1 MFKDKKLLVTGGTGS
16 IGSSICNY
24 FSNNGCEDIYSTTTN
39 LDKVKLSQD
48 YIKFKELNLNKIENY
63 NLDKL
68 FDFDID
74 YLVLNA
80 GLNRDNI
87 FLRMSSDDWN
97 SVINVNLNS
106 SFHLLKYFTKKMV
119 KKKYGRVVFISSVV
133 AHTGNPGQV
142 NYTASKA
149 AISGMVKSLALEL
162 STRNITV
169 NSVAPGFIKSNMT
182 DRLNNDQK
190 NAILDRIPMSD
201 IEERVKKIVVE
212 HLGVEET
219 KIQSDSKFIDDL
231 GADSLDTVELVM
243 AFEEEFGCEIP
254 DDAAEKIVT
263 LKDAVTYLSANSN

>member
-16 IGSSICNY
+16 IGSSICSY
-24 FSNNGCEDIYSTTTN
+24 FNNNGCKKIYSTTTN
-39 LDKVKLSQD
+39 INKIKNDQK
-48 YIKFKELNLNKIENY
+48 YIKFKELNLNNIENY
-63 NLDKL
+63 NLEEL

-87 FLRMSSDDWN
+87 FLRMSEDDWK

-106 SFHLLKYFTKKMV
+106 SFHLLKHFTKKMV
-119 KKKYGRVVFISSVV
+119 KKKFGRVVFISSVV

-169 NSVAPGFIKSNMT
+169 NSVAPGFIQSNMT
-182 DRLNNDQK
+182 EKLNENQK
-190 NAILDRIPMSD
+190 NTILDRIPMKKLGDSID
-201 IEERVKKIVVE
+201 IAKAVGFLCSENANYIT
-212 HLGVEET
+212 G
-219 KIQSDSKFIDDL
+219 Q
-231 GADSLDTVELVM
+231 
-243 AFEEEFGCEIP
+243 
-254 DDAAEKIVT
+254 T
-263 LKDAVTYLSANSN
+263 LHVNGGLALI